1 MDISIHGPACFIEIN
16 IVGIYRLFEVT
27 HEYWKGLPQRQQLK
41 FRFLHV
47 STDEV
52 YDALAPEA
60 PEFDEQNQYKTNSPY
75 SASKAA
81 SDHLVR
87 AWNKTYGLPVL
98 TTNCSNNYGPFNSL
112 KN

>member
-1 MDISIHGPACFIEIN
+1 MGTF
-16 IVGIYRLFEVT
+16 RLLE
-27 HEYWKGLPQRQQLK
+27 ELRCYWEGLTGAEKLT

-52 YDALAPEA
+52 YGSLQPEDPPFHEATPYAP
-60 PEFDEQNQYKTNSPY
+60 NSPY

-87 AWNKTYGLPVL
+87 AYFHTYRPSCTDHKLL
-98 TTNCSNNYGPFNSL
+98 Q
-112 KN
+112 